1 MEYFRVALVSVLKD
15 VSSDYGLDHGELV
28 ARYVDGSTVKA
39 SAVKVP
45 EAPVGTVDTVEETEG
60 SLLRQSQ
67 NALKDLCRSRGL
79 KVGGNK
85 RDLVS
90 RLLNPDSG
98 KPKRR
103 GGGRRKVEK
112 RREPE
117 HTHAPDDKIHEG
129 CEACREGNI
138 MVPDAEDYDYS
149 AELEAIMNDQDETV
163 APVVPATV
171 ETVAPVESHEAEKPV
186 ESHEAEAP
194 VETEETEEEEEADD
208 IEEVED
214 IDDIEEA
221 YGMFGLREEGSD
233 LELCSNLSEDDE
245 QYADELAEE

>member
-28 ARYVDGSTVKA
+28 ARYVDCSAVKAPAVKA
-39 SAVKVP
+39 SEASAAK
-45 EAPVGTVDTVEETEG
+45 APVGTVDTVEETEG

-67 NALKDLCRSRGL
+67 NDLKDLCRSRGL

-85 RDLVS
+85 RDLVF

-149 AELEAIMNDQDETV
+149 AELEAIMNDQDET
-163 APVVPATV
+163 
-171 ETVAPVESHEAEKPV
+171 
-186 ESHEAEAP
+186 EAP
-194 VETEETEEEEEADD
+194 EKT
-208 IEEVED
+208 
-214 IDDIEEA
+214 
-221 YGMFGLREEGSD
+221 R
-233 LELCSNLSEDDE
+233 
-245 QYADELAEE
+245 